1 MKTFL
6 ICFLVVVLV
15 FVILFGCGGIDLFF
29 PPEPP
34 SPVLGTWDCVYVRS
48 GAQYL
53 PAEDAWLYE
62 LVLEED
68 GTAVFTV
75 EGKAMSGSWEEPEPG
90 SYLLSCYSKQYAFRL
105 EETGLLTVV
114 FGTNDL
120 TFAMEGMQWTLPE
133 SESDPEPTPIPEQI
147 ITPDPIP
154 TPTPDP
160 MPEPIPTPAPDPVPE
175 PDPAP
180 MPEPDPAPMPEPN
193 PMPTPTP
200 EPSLPDGQPEM
211 AA

>member
-34 SPVLGTWDCVYVRS
+34 SPVLGTWNCIYARV
-48 GAQYL
+48 GTQYL

-75 EGKAMSGSWEEPEPG
+75 EGKAMSGSWEELEPG
-90 SYLLSCYSKQYAFRL
+90 GYLLSCYSKQYTFRL

-120 TFAMEGMQWTLPE
+120 TFAMEGMEWTLPA
-133 SESDPEPTPIPEQI
+133 SEPEPAPEPDPKPE
-147 ITPDPIP
+147 PDPIP
-154 TPTPDP
+154 VPTPV
-160 MPEPIPTPAPDPVPE
+160 PDPVPTPEPEPMPTPVPDTE

-180 MPEPDPAPMPEPN
+180 NPGPN
-193 PMPTPTP
+193 PLSFPDTAP
-200 EPSLPDGQPEM
+200 EIP
-211 AA
+211 A